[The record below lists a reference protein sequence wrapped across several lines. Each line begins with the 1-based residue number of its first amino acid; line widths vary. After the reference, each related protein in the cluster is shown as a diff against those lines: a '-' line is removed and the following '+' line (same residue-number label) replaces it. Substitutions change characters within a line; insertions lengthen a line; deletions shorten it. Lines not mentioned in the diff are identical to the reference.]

1 MSDGWGKFAADV
13 DGLVAKL
20 PHMVEADIEA
30 VTGAVQEAISLETDR
45 WS

>member
-1 MSDGWGKFAADV
+1 
-13 DGLVAKL
+13 
-20 PHMVEADIEA
+20 MVEADIEA